1 VNSKRLIIF
10 GATAGAGLV
19 LLGILGAASYV
30 AGQRKAAA
38 FSLKPTTA
46 AATVAPSVA
55 PRSLQAACPAPSS
68 NQRGGELWVAGA
80 GTQAGFRAHEVF
92 MDIRLPHEA
101 VARTDSVAGQMLMR
115 RVDGSHVAIQNGCFA
130 VELNTLTSV
139 DTLPGMDAH
148 DRDQFYPDALETRQH
163 PFAVLALD
171 HATIPIFG
179 SRPQHLTLSGEL
191 TIKGTTQPVS
201 ITVDAQTVGGGVQ
214 AVGSMAIDARDFS
227 VHVPGEG
234 DSPVAVDPHLTL
246 EFLLVL
252 SALPAAGQAD

>member
-1 VNSKRLIIF
+1 VNRKRLIIF

-19 LLGILGAASYV
+19 LLGILGVANYA

-46 AATVAPSVA
+46 ATTAAPSVA
-55 PRSLQAACPAPSS
+55 PRSLQAACPIPPS
-68 NQRGGELWVAGA
+68 QRGGELWVAGA

-92 MDIRLPHEA
+92 LDIRLPHEA
-101 VARTDSVAGQMLMR
+101 VARTDAVAGQMLMR
-115 RVDGSHVAIQNGCFA
+115 RVDTSHVAIQNGCFA

-148 DRDQFYPDALETRQH
+148 DRDQFYPDVLETRAY

-171 HATIPIFG
+171 HATIPMFG
-179 SRPQHLTLSGEL
+179 SQPQRLTLSGEL
-191 TIKGTTQPVS
+191 TIKGTPRPVN
-201 ITVDAQTVGGGVQ
+201 ITVDAQTVAGGVQ
-214 AVGSMAIDARDFS
+214 AVGSIAIDARDFT
-227 VHVPGEG
+227 VHLPGEG

-252 SALPAAGQAD
+252 SALPAGGQAN